1 MPWQCH
7 PAWSTTTSVTARMA
21 VMSQVRMHAPGRANA
36 LLLCGHPAKC
46 DLESA
51 AKQLRM
57 VKLAILMLLLYAF
70 V

>member
-1 MPWQCH
+1 M
-7 PAWSTTTSVTARMA
+7 R
-21 VMSQVRMHAPGRANA
+21 RAERNA